1 MRTKT
6 RTPKYIIKRMMKRRR
21 RGRPKGTD
29 NVKRTYNINFRLDMI
44 IDYLAL
50 MLWKS
55 KNEIATDAMRRGI
68 LEIADQEGIDIE
80 KYFDLERPKNL
91 Q

>member
-1 MRTKT
+1 
-6 RTPKYIIKRMMKRRR
+6 
-21 RGRPKGTD
+21 
-29 NVKRTYNINFRLDMI
+29 MI